1 MSELRT
7 HSLRHNSATG
17 DANIEMYA
25 DGSTSIRNLQ
35 NLRRNV
41 LINGA
46 MQVSQYGSRSN
57 INESTAVA
65 LRYAGA
71 DRWKAEITG
80 ANYSVGMNQVA
91 VAGTD
96 SANVLAEGF
105 NFCHQIANE
114 VAVATPDAN
123 GQMALCQF
131 LPGDCVQDFAK
142 GTTGAK
148 QYSLSFWAF
157 TSVAGTYTVELYAY
171 STTNTQ
177 ISFEYNMPAGAWRK
191 ITHTFN
197 ADTSDPIPNNV
208 SAGLCVVFWL
218 SRGAN
223 FDGGSISNDWRNV
236 AMSQRAPNQ
245 VNWAAAQNNT
255 FRLTGVQLTA
265 TPAPVEFQF
274 EDFRE
279 TIVKCQRYFYPARY
293 DNAQTPLCA
302 GQCWTASVFIGV
314 CHFPTTML
322 RKPDVRIA
330 ASSDV
335 TMFSAGDNKVCNTI
349 NAQNLGHHSC
359 EFTAN
364 TDGGFTQGHAAW
376 LRIASGGNGLNSVLF
391 SAEL

>member
-7 HSLRHNSATG
+7 HSLRHNTATG
-17 DANIEMYA
+17 QANIQMHA
-25 DGSTSIRNLQ
+25 DGSTTIRNLQ

-46 MQVSQYGSRSN
+46 MQVSQYGARSN

-71 DRWKAEITG
+71 DRWKADING
-80 ANYSVGMNQVA
+80 ANYSVGMNVIA
-91 VAGTD
+91 TAGTD
-96 SANVLAEGF
+96 SAGPLGEGF
-105 NFCHQIANE
+105 VACHQIANE
-114 VAVATPDAN
+114 VAVATPDSD
-123 GQMALCQF
+123 GVLMLSQY

-142 GTTGAK
+142 GTAAAK

-157 TSVAGTYTVELYAY
+157 TSVAGTYTVELFAF
-171 STTNTQ
+171 SATNTQ

-197 ADTSDPIPNNV
+197 ADTSDSIANNTA
-208 SAGLCVVFWL
+208 AGLGVLFWL
-218 SRGAN
+218 SKGSDFN
-223 FDGGSISNDWRNV
+223 GGSISADWRNSL
-236 AMSQRAPNQ
+236 AQNRAPNQ
-245 VNWAAAQNNT
+245 VNWAAAANNT

-279 TIVKCQRYFYPARY
+279 TIVKCQRYYFPARY

-302 GQCWTASVFIGV
+302 GQAWTNSVFIGV

-322 RKPDVRIA
+322 RKPDVTIA

-335 TMFSAGDNKVCNTI
+335 TMFVGGANQVCSTL
-349 NAQNLGHHSC
+349 NAQNLGHHCC

-364 TDGGFTQGHAAW
+364 TPGGFTQGHAAW